1 MKKLKAA
8 AKEDLLAF
16 DPNRFGWF
24 EGQSGMGDSSMTKL
38 GLPVK
43 GRTAPFE
50 FIVNFPDGP
59 KKFTHQYSV
68 TADSDDY
75 SSKYLAVY
83 WSGTQIVHVHFC

>member
-1 MKKLKAA
+1 MKKQKAT
-8 AKEDLLAF
+8 KEELSF
-16 DPNRFGWF
+16 DHNSFGWF
-24 EGQSGMGDSSMTKL
+24 EGHAGMGDTSLTRL

-43 GRTAPFE
+43 GRITPNE

-68 TADSDDY
+68 TADSNDY